1 MKAPHPSSRRGLTLV
16 EVLVVVAVLFVI
28 WAIFWP
34 TTHGNKARPERIA
47 CVNNLK
53 NLGLAMRVFSTDHGD
68 KWPMDLS
75 VTNHGTREWLNAP
88 SQLWRHW
95 LSQSN
100 ELSTPKMVLCPADKE
115 RQPPKPLTWDQ
126 ITDNSHL
133 SYFLG
138 LDAHEDNPQTLL
150 AGDRN
155 LTTNGVA
162 VGPGRLLLTTNLILG
177 WTKDLHNRAGNVLL
191 GDGSVQMM
199 SGDRLHASW
208 RDAAGHAKGGTNVW
222 IVP

>member
-162 VGPGRLLLTTNLILG
+162 VGPGRLLLTTNLTLG

-191 GDGSVQMM
+191 GDGSVQQTTGGRLSEAWHDANTR
-199 SGDRLHASW
+199 SGLT
-208 RDAAGHAKGGTNVW
+208 TNVW